1 MLLYAW
7 WLWLPLVLFYH
18 LTALKV
24 NWGMF
29 ISWHFISLK
38 YVLHFK
44 SIWIYKLWFI
54 SVMKMH
60 HNFYTLDIT
69 DHLDFILTTQCAVI
83 ETSSFRP
90 VRLSPH
96 TKAEPGSNMYFRTI
110 SENGQC
116 TRYKNRLNRDVM
128 QILHNIKCSFTA
140 PTVKG
145 SIWSSQQK
153 FPLSFHE

>member
-1 MLLYAW
+1 MVHFCHEDASQFLY
-7 WLWLPLVLFYH
+7 PGHYR
-18 LTALKV
+18 
-24 NWGMF
+24 
-29 ISWHFISLK
+29 SSR
-38 YVLHFK
+38 
-44 SIWIYKLWFI
+44 
-54 SVMKMH
+54 
-60 HNFYTLDIT
+60 FYTNNT
-69 DHLDFILTTQCAVI
+69 MC
-83 ETSSFRP
+83 SFRP

-145 SIWSSQQK
+145 SI
-153 FPLSFHE
+153 